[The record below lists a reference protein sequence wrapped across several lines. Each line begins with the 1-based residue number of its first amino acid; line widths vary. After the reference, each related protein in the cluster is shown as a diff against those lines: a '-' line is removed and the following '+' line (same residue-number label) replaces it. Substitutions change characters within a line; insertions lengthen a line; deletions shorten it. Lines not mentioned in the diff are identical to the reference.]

1 MLGYQ
6 GHNKNMTCVTWQ
18 GYNMTC
24 VAVKKQQQSVKFP
37 LTLTNDAS
45 VPKCSYFP
53 RHPPGW
59 LCRLSTWYWWCFPC
73 CPAWQ
78 ARKRSVRKM
87 MEVINWKELFT
98 MKRTWYFY
106 YDEYIP
112 PGAANISYIRR
123 DFGAVLHR
131 RPLDHIMKHHSVCV
145 GEDEMLSQPCLS
157 KKKHL

>member
-98 MKRTWYFY
+98 MKRTWYFLLWRVY
-106 YDEYIP
+106 SSR
-112 PGAANISYIRR
+112 GCQH
-123 DFGAVLHR
+123 FLHQER
-131 RPLDHIMKHHSVCV
+131 LWCCPSRTTPRPYNETPFRLCWWRWNA
-145 GEDEMLSQPCLS
+145 LSAMP
-157 KKKHL
+157 K